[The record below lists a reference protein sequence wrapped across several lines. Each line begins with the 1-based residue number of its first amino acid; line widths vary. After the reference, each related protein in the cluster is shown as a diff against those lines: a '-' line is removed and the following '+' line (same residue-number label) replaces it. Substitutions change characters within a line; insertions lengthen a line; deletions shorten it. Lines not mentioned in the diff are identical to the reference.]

1 MRIMSSS
8 ISSSDRA
15 AWRGFAAVLL
25 VAATGVL
32 VATLSVA
39 YAVDPYDTGRSHLFE
54 KAGVRPQGPRTAA
67 ASRGRDPAYNAAI
80 VGNSHIQLLSPE
92 RLKEKTGLDFVQLS
106 VPGTGPKEQ
115 LVLIDWY
122 LRHRREPAEA
132 IVLSADGTWCTGDS
146 ALPNAKPFPFWLF
159 SANSLEY
166 ARGLLR
172 YDILEELPR
181 RMRYVFGRAE
191 RARPDGYW
199 DYELD
204 YPGLGHGSDP
214 ALIRRL
220 DEGKPAGIAHRGPF
234 PAAGRLQRVAATL
247 HPETALIVI
256 FPPSYFRLQPLSGSP
271 GAAGEQACKDALRT
285 AAAAHPR
292 SAVIDW
298 RVDRS
303 ENRNPDLFLDGTHFR
318 QPIARAIED
327 DVAAA
332 LQKLR

>member
-1 MRIMSSS
+1 LL
-8 ISSSDRA
+8 A
-15 AWRGFAAVLL
+15 AAA
-25 VAATGVL
+25 GVL
-32 VATLSVA
+32 VGTLGVA

-80 VGNSHIQLLSPE
+80 IGNSHIQLLSPE
-92 RLKEKTGLDFVQLS
+92 RLQEKTGLHFVQLS
-106 VPGTGPKEQ
+106 VPATGPKEQ
-115 LVLIDWY
+115 LVLIDWL

-132 IVLSADGTWCTGDS
+132 IVLGADGTWCTGDS

-159 SANSLEY
+159 SADPLEY

-199 DYELD
+199 NYEPDYLS
-204 YPGLGHGSDP
+204 LGYGSDP

-220 DEGKPAGIAHRGPF
+220 DEGKPGGITHRGPF
-234 PAAGRLQRVAATL
+234 PAAERLQRVAADL
-247 HPETALIVI
+247 PPETALIVV
-256 FPPSYFRLQPLSGSP
+256 FPPSYFKIQPLPGSP
-271 GAAGEQACKDALRT
+271 GAAGDQACKDALRT

-298 RVDRS
+298 RVDRT
-303 ENRNPDLFLDGTHFR
+303 ENRNPDLFFDWTHYR
-318 QPIARAIED
+318 LPIARTIED

-332 LQKLR
+332 LQRFR